1 MATTIAKAVVGS
13 KVKSITK
20 DIEGAVGL
28 GEDEDKESE
37 AVAQLDRMKADEEFR
52 RKQKQRKKERELIHA
67 EKEIER
73 KRIRDKYQLPDH
85 SKKSKGRA
93 HTSSQGTK
101 DGSQAR
107 PQDGSG
113 KNREEEGSKCLIS

>member
-1 MATTIAKAVVGS
+1 MATTIAKAIVGS

-28 GEDEDKESE
+28 GEDDDKESE
-37 AVAQLDRMKADEEFR
+37 AAAELERMKVDEEFR
-52 RKQKQRKKERELIHA
+52 KKQKQRKKERELIHA

-73 KRIRDKYQLPDH
+73 QRIRDKYQLPDH

-93 HTSSQGTK
+93 YTSSQGGK
-101 DGSQAR
+101 DTSQVR
-107 PQDGSG
+107 QPQDGKSS
-113 KNREEEGSKCLIS
+113 EEEGSKCLLS

>member
-28 GEDEDKESE
+28 GDDEDKESE
-37 AVAQLDRMKADEEFR
+37 AAAELERMKVDEEFR

-73 KRIRDKYQLPDH
+73 QRIRDKYQLPDH

-93 HTSSQGTK
+93 YTSSQGGK
-101 DGSQAR
+101 DTSQAR
-107 PQDGSG
+107 QPQNG
-113 KNREEEGSKCLIS
+113 KSSEEEGTKCLIS